1 MDKKECNISW
11 KTYSD
16 HLRNMLHDMISSN
29 ELTDVTLVSDDKR
42 QMKAHKVVLSACS
55 AVFKSIIKNIPQNS
69 SVIYL
74 RGIQHQEMESI
85 LEFMYLGEAK
95 LQQDR
100 LQEFLNVVNDLEIKE
115 ISKNDKVA
123 ANDDNDIIEIENNQR
138 NYEVTKF
145 HLPETSDIAD
155 VAAGK
160 LDNDEIAKN
169 VINDTDTDINGA
181 DAEFINDKKRE
192 DINTLG
198 NANDRDG
205 KFYCNLC
212 NQNELT
218 RYDLYKHILKN
229 HNKYTCHL
237 CDKELAW
244 RTWKNEEAL
253 SVHMNSKHTYLH
265 CDECAYKTCFKYGYF
280 RKF

>member
-1 MDKKECNISW
+1 
-11 KTYSD
+11 
-16 HLRNMLHDMISSN
+16 
-29 ELTDVTLVSDDKR
+29 
-42 QMKAHKVVLSACS
+42 
-55 AVFKSIIKNIPQNS
+55 
-69 SVIYL
+69 
-74 RGIQHQEMESI
+74 
-85 LEFMYLGEAK
+85 
-95 LQQDR
+95 
-100 LQEFLNVVNDLEIKE
+100 LQEFLNVVNNLEIKE

-145 HLPETSDIAD
+145 HLPETSDIAN

-169 VINDTDTDINGA
+169 VINDQGQDTDTDGA

-192 DINTLG
+192 DINTPG
-198 NANDRDG
+198 NANDRNG

-265 CDECAYKTCFKYGYF
+265 CDECAYKTTRKRHLNEHIQSVHEGVRFNCKYCNHHSARNRDLKRHIQ
-280 RKF
+280 RKHKQDTDSPDESVKDETNL